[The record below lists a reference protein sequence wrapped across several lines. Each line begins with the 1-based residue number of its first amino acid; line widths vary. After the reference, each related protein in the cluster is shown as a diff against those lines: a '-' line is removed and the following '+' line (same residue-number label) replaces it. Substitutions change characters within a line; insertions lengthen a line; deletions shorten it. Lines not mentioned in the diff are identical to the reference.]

1 MIVLSCNN
9 ISKAYLV
16 ENILKDISFSIN
28 KGDKVGLVG
37 PNGSGKSTLF
47 KILIGELSKDSGDIY
62 RPKDLKIGYLEQN
75 THIVSTHTVFEEAQ
89 SIFSHLFDMEN
100 ELRSLEKQMSDT
112 SNSNNENLQ
121 NLMDKYANLTDE
133 FSALNG
139 FGYRS
144 EINGV
149 LKGLGFTEEEF
160 HKKINLLSGGQKS
173 RMIMAKL
180 LLQNPDIMLL
190 DEPTNHLDLDAI
202 QWLERYIKDYKG
214 TVLIVSHDRYFLD
227 STVNK
232 VFHLSN
238 GHLKTYEGNYTTFI
252 NKFEKDV
259 ILQNKRYDAQ
269 QKEIKKQ
276 EDMIQTFMDRRSKR
290 NIRQAKSRQTRL
302 EKIDRIEKFSDTT
315 KQTKLTF
322 EPKVESGKDVLF
334 AKSVCKSFGDLNI
347 FSDLN
352 FKIYRGDAVGIIGP
366 NGVGKTTL
374 LKLIMNQL
382 ELDSG
387 ELWKGTNVEIGYYDQ
402 EQTNLNPEKTIVDEI
417 WDENPHFDRYTIMS
431 LMARF
436 LFFNDD
442 LEKKIKTLS
451 GGEKGRLSLMKLML
465 SNANFLILDEPTN
478 HLDIESKEVLENALI
493 DYTGTILTI
502 SHDRYFLN
510 KISNKIF
517 DLQATGLSEYIG
529 NFDYYLEKKAILEK
543 NEPEVKSENKSWSE
557 LKDNRKKEKDFQK
570 KLRSLKKSLEK
581 IETEIATTEESIEE
595 INENLCLPEVYNDH
609 EKSYELNNKLENL
622 NTELESLYEKWE
634 IVHEEL
640 NEFDQ

>member
-121 NLMDKYANLTDE
+121 NLMDKYANLTDK

-322 EPKVESGKDVLF
+322 EPKIESGKDVLF

>member
-1 MIVLSCNN
+1 MY
-9 ISKAYLV
+9 IS
-16 ENILKDISFSIN
+16 
-28 KGDKVGLVG
+28 
-37 PNGSGKSTLF
+37 
-47 KILIGELSKDSGDIY
+47 
-62 RPKDLKIGYLEQN
+62 
-75 THIVSTHTVFEEAQ
+75 
-89 SIFSHLFDMEN
+89 
-100 ELRSLEKQMSDT
+100 
-112 SNSNNENLQ
+112 
-121 NLMDKYANLTDE
+121 
-133 FSALNG
+133 
-139 FGYRS
+139 
-144 EINGV
+144 
-149 LKGLGFTEEEF
+149 
-160 HKKINLLSGGQKS
+160 
-173 RMIMAKL
+173 
-180 LLQNPDIMLL
+180 
-190 DEPTNHLDLDAI
+190 
-202 QWLERYIKDYKG
+202 
-214 TVLIVSHDRYFLD
+214 
-227 STVNK
+227 
-232 VFHLSN
+232 
-238 GHLKTYEGNYTTFI
+238 
-252 NKFEKDV
+252 
-259 ILQNKRYDAQ
+259 
-269 QKEIKKQ
+269 
-276 EDMIQTFMDRRSKR
+276 
-290 NIRQAKSRQTRL
+290 
-302 EKIDRIEKFSDTT
+302 
-315 KQTKLTF
+315 
-322 EPKVESGKDVLF
+322 
-334 AKSVCKSFGDLNI
+334 
-347 FSDLN
+347 
-352 FKIYRGDAVGIIGP
+352 P

-382 ELDSG
+382 ELDGG

-517 DLQATGLSEYIG
+517 DLQPTGLSEYIG

>member
-322 EPKVESGKDVLF
+322 EPKIESGKDVLF

-543 NEPEVKSENKSWSE
+543 NETEVKSENKSWSE

>member
-640 NEFDQ
+640 NEFDH

>member
-382 ELDSG
+382 DLDSG

-640 NEFDQ
+640 NEFDH

>member
-89 SIFSHLFDMEN
+89 SIFSHLFDMEK

-121 NLMDKYANLTDE
+121 NLMDKYANLTDK

-322 EPKVESGKDVLF
+322 EPKIESGKDVLF

>member
-121 NLMDKYANLTDE
+121 NLMDKYANLTDK

-322 EPKVESGKDVLF
+322 EPKIESGKDVLF

-543 NEPEVKSENKSWSE
+543 NETEVKSENKSWSE